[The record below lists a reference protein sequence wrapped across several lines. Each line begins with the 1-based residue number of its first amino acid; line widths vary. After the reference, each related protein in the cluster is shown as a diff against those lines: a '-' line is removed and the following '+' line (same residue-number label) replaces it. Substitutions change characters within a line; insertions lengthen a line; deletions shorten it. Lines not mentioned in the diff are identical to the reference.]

1 MDDSIDLDL
10 IEIDELDIL
19 DCISDAAKET
29 VKEQP
34 KPPVASP
41 MKTQVIVQPKFVP
54 NHSSE
59 MWTDRYKPNTMDDLI
74 GNK

>member
-19 DCISDAAKET
+19 DCISDVAKET

-41 MKTQVIVQPKFVP
+41 MKPQVIVQP
-54 NHSSE
+54 
-59 MWTDRYKPNTMDDLI
+59 
-74 GNK
+74 